1 MFDIIQIFHK
11 ATTNSKS
18 KTNEKI
24 FQYYNNNNNNNM
36 NICEEEK
43 KKKMIDF

>member
-11 ATTNSKS
+11 ATINSRN

-24 FQYYNNNNNNNM
+24 FQYYNNQNNNNNM

-43 KKKMIDF
+43 KKND